1 MTTQAVT
8 SSSVPMASIGA
19 ALPPR
24 VSDFIWDSIGPVRA
38 NTPTGREAPLDATML
53 RRLTGQFALHREVRG
68 THELSRD
75 ALGVNKLFFAIGA
88 DETVVSSNYWIDLL
102 RAGHRQ
108 VWSVPAGHVVRI
120 APAARALTAERFCE
134 LEFPEEG
141 TRPLREHGVRIRARL
156 DDVFQ
161 RIRRVAAGRPL
172 YVTLSGGLDSTG
184 IAALAREHLG
194 AFTAVTFALAR
205 PAADGAAVADEPPGS
220 DLHAARR
227 VAAEIGVPLE
237 VVSTGADDL
246 LDLLDDVL
254 LHGQDFRDFNVHCG
268 LVNAALGA
276 AIASRHVAGPRPLV
290 LTGDTMNELLADYEP
305 ETYRG
310 ATYYPLPRL
319 ARGRLRRHLVA
330 GLDAGDREVGILA
343 RMGVDVIQPYALAAD
358 AYAALPDAAVATPD
372 AKRTLVECV
381 LGRLVPRF
389 VYDRPKVRAQ
399 VGGADGMGTMGL
411 MLDRGLDATWLE
423 HRFAELFALDP
434 AEVKGTIRAGRYR
447 FPTSYPVGDRS

>member
-1 MTTQAVT
+1 MT
-8 SSSVPMASIGA
+8 
-19 ALPPR
+19 
-24 VSDFIWDSIGPVRA
+24 DFVWDSIGPVRA
-38 NTPTGREAPLDATML
+38 NTPTGREAPLDAATL

-75 ALGVNKLFFAIGA
+75 ALGVNKLFFAVAA
-88 DETVVSSNYWIDLL
+88 DGTVTSSNYWIDLV
-102 RAGHRQ
+102 RDGHRH

-120 APAARALTAERFCE
+120 APAARALTAERFSQ
-134 LEFPEEG
+134 LEFAEESAE
-141 TRPLREHGVRIRARL
+141 PLKAHGARIRARL
-156 DDVFQ
+156 DDVFH

-172 YVTLSGGLDSTG
+172 YVTLSGGLDSSG

-194 AFTAVTFALAR
+194 AFTAVTFALGTER
-205 PAADGAAVADEPPGS
+205 DDVPAGS
-220 DLHAARR
+220 DLRAATR
-227 VAAEIGVPLE
+227 VAQELGAPLE
-237 VVSTGADDL
+237 VVRPDADDL
-246 LDLLDDVL
+246 LDQLDDVL

-310 ATYYPLPRL
+310 QTYYALPKL
-319 ARGRLRRHLVA
+319 SRGRLRRHLVA

-358 AYAALPDAAVATPD
+358 AYAALPDALVASSD
-372 AKRTLVECV
+372 AKRALVECV
-381 LGRLVPRF
+381 LGKLVPRF

-399 VGGADGMGTMGL
+399 VGGGEGMGTMGL
-411 MLDRGLDATWLE
+411 MLDRGLDAAWLE
-423 HRFAELFALDP
+423 NRFAELFALDP
-434 AEVKGTIRAGRYR
+434 SEVKGTIRAGRYR
-447 FPTSYPVGDRS
+447 FPTSYPIGDPS